1 MSQRRIILPNVIYFI
16 TSNTK
21 NRKRILDNKCAPGF
35 IKALK
40 RTKEKH
46 PFRLFDFVIIPDHV
60 HLLIQPQKSETISK
74 IMLCLKRSSA
84 FEIGRGPI
92 WQPRFHD
99 HIIRDEND
107 FENHFEYIR
116 YNPIKHHLPKNW
128 RWISLN
134 PEFSDLMDQAIL

>member
-1 MSQRRIILPNVIYFI
+1 MSQRRIILPNAIYFI

-21 NRKRILDNKCAPGF
+21 NRAHVFDNQNAAKF
-35 IKALK
+35 IKAIK

-46 PFRLFDFVIIPDHV
+46 PFKLFAFVVIPDHI
-60 HLLIQPQKSETISK
+60 HLLLQPQKSETISK

-99 HIIRDEND
+99 HIIRNEDD

-116 YNPIKHHLPKNW
+116 YNPIKNNLPKNW
-128 RWISLN
+128 RWFSMN
-134 PEFSDLMDQAIL
+134 PGFSDLIDQAIL